1 VWFDG
6 RRSTFDERGGGS
18 DPSFS
23 EMPDGLAPPGPGSCE
38 ESLMP
43 TTGRTQTPRVRL
55 GWKPAASGS
64 DPSGRLSA
72 QLPVDDSKRMRLHR
86 IACFVA
92 SRLKARSRDKRL
104 AGPFVQ
110 WAVTAAKSN
119 RAGDDPSVSADSKCH
134 SDFPRP
140 TRVEH
145 LLRED
150 RQQCRPTP
158 LQCRRRG
165 RRHGR

>member
-43 TTGRTQTPRVRL
+43 TTGRTQTPRVHL

-110 WAVTAAKSN
+110 WAVADADPVSEAGAAAWSLGQL
-119 RAGDDPSVSADSKCH
+119 RARTSPRNYRPSVNARFAWKAAVRSQDI
-134 SDFPRP
+134 
-140 TRVEH
+140 
-145 LLRED
+145 REY
-150 RQQCRPTP
+150 
-158 LQCRRRG
+158 G
-165 RRHGR
+165 IGG